1 MQRPRSRKRQLSFER
16 KGPLYR
22 VPNLRTLIKKLMLV
36 KPKLIEKESANE
48 QENGCANAQRLSRKL
63 LNPLL
68 CSFRAQ
74 AYVCLVSKLE
84 LRERSYIR
92 RYL

>member
-1 MQRPRSRKRQLSFER
+1 MKSALPQQAPTPIKMKSVTLLNKRE
-16 KGPLYR
+16 KPY
-22 VPNLRTLIKKLMLV
+22 ILV
-36 KPKLIEKESANE
+36 KPQLISKESANE

-68 CSFRAQ
+68 CSFRA
-74 AYVCLVSKLE
+74 VCLVSKLE